1 MPARVG
7 DHFGPYLLLH
17 KIAQGG
23 MGEVFLARKEGAEGF
38 SRHVVVKRMLSH
50 LADRG
55 DFLEMFFAEA
65 RLASRLHHDRIVEV
79 HDAGRIGDEFYL
91 EMEFVSG
98 IDLKILLERCEQRG
112 RPLPFAVTC
121 DIVAQAAEGLAYAHR
136 ALDHDGKPLNLVHR
150 DINPAN
156 LLLSWAGEVK
166 IIDLGIAKSELHHGK
181 TETGLLKGKFL
192 YMSPEQSEGKTVDGS
207 TDLFS
212 LGIVLYETLLGRHP
226 FDRGSLARTLAA
238 IQADPLPTI
247 VDPVLFPLESV
258 LNKVMA
264 KSMAD
269 RYTDGDAFA
278 LDVRSAA
285 AGLPSAQPLQEIL
298 ADLFA
303 EEIDYIA
310 RILGQ
315 HDTEELKRLDRLTH
329 PPVESMPTLPAGMDK
344 PDGWTDFWKS
354 DTSEHPDPEQPT
366 VIEGQRS
373 ISSEQEPSS
382 TTTSLFLQ
390 AALSESRRLW
400 IGVSVLAVSVLIWGL
415 WAPTSSKL
423 VDTTKVEVPEQPAKN
438 GAVASQAEA
447 GRQIIIDAGVN
458 TKPIVVP
465 KAPRSASKPA
475 APAVGSA
482 PKFRPPPKPKRSRL
496 QASSSALRITG
507 LSTADLKVK
516 SGRFK
521 AAAPGFVVEG
531 RWRRAD
537 NGLIVSVQA
546 KPWAIVYRKRGP
558 ALGRTP
564 PERSLVLNVG
574 AAEVLRF
581 RHPKLG
587 EFRLNLKHQNR

>member
-1 MPARVG
+1 MSARVG

-65 RLASRLHHDRIVEV
+65 RLASRLHHDRIVQV
-79 HDAGRIGDEFYL
+79 HDAGRIGDEFFL

-98 IDLKILLERCEQRG
+98 VDLKILLERCEQLG

-121 DIVAQAAEGLAYAHR
+121 DLVAQAAEGLAYAHR
-136 ALDHDGKPLNLVHR
+136 ANDHDGKPLNLVHR

-156 LLLSWAGEVK
+156 LLLSWDGEVK

-192 YMSPEQSEGKTVDGS
+192 YMSPEQSEGKRVDGS

-238 IQADPLPTI
+238 IQADPLPPM
-247 VDPVLFPLESV
+247 VDPVLYPLESV

-264 KSMAD
+264 KGMGD

-278 LDVRSAA
+278 ADLREAA
-285 AGLPSAQPLQEIL
+285 AGLPAAQPLHEIL
-298 ADLFA
+298 AELFA
-303 EEIDYIA
+303 EEIEYIDG
-310 RILGQ
+310 ILGQ
-315 HDTEELKRLDRLTH
+315 HDPTELKRLDRLTH

-344 PDGWTDFWKS
+344 PEGWTDFWKS
-354 DTSEHPDPEQPT
+354 DTSEHPDAEQPT
-366 VIEGQRS
+366 VIEGKRS
-373 ISSEQEPSS
+373 AIPTTQPSS
-382 TTTSLFLQ
+382 STTSLFLQ

-400 IGVSVLAVSVLIWGL
+400 VGVSVLAVGVLIWGL
-415 WAPTSSKL
+415 WSPTSEGSSASGSS
-423 VDTTKVEVPEQPAKN
+423 EVAPEPAQPTHSNPSNAAGQPVAK
-438 GAVASQAEA
+438 
-447 GRQIIIDAGVN
+447 DAGSSSVDARRN
-458 TKPIVVP
+458 
-465 KAPRSASKPA
+465 KPA
-475 APAVGSA
+475 AQKPKPVNPPTLEA
-482 PKFRPPPKPKRSRL
+482 PKLRPAPKPKRSRL
-496 QASSSALRITG
+496 FVSSSSLRVSG
-507 LSTADLKVK
+507 LGQADLKAK
-516 SGRFK
+516 SGRFR
-521 AAAPGFVVEG
+521 ATAPGFAVEG
-531 RWRRAD
+531 RWRRSER
-537 NGLIVSVQA
+537 GLSVSVQA
-546 KPWAIVYRKRGP
+546 KPWAIVYRKSGP

-564 PERSLVLNVG
+564 PERSLVLGAG

-587 EFRLNLKHQNR
+587 EFRLKLTHPKP